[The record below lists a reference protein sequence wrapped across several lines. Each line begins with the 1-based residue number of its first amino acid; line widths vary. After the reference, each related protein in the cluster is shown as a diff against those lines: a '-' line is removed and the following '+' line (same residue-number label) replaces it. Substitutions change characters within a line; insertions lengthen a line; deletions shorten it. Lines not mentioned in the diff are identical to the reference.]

1 MVTSFS
7 RATVAL
13 WLSVVVAAGFAACGG
28 NSDVA
33 SPGDKFPNKDAS
45 VEGSA
50 GDSGII
56 NEGGGIDVG
65 VNDAPQTFDVQP
77 SALIGRP
84 LPRCA
89 VFVVRPHGSSGAGA
103 GASGRALQLQPA
115 GVVGQPGGHQQERVQ
130 QQQGLVPDRRHDRV
144 VCHRC
149 RGRPIRVLKKD
160 TPNMSHSGF
169 CNTVNTGGSYLTTV
183 LYCA

>member
-77 SALIGRP
+77 SALQTITVPMGTNAPTVSYDATLGGKPTAYVCRFGQCKAP
-84 LPRCA
+84 TTDPK
-89 VFVVRPHGSSGAGA
+89 VFAR
-103 GASGRALQLQPA
+103 QLS
-115 GVVGQPGGHQQERVQ
+115 
-130 QQQGLVPDRRHDRV
+130 QGWQR
-144 VCHRC
+144 
-149 RGRPIRVLKKD
+149 
-160 TPNMSHSGF
+160 
-169 CNTVNTGGSYLTTV
+169 
-183 LYCA
+183 